1 MNSTDEGQGHCA
13 TVKNLREGFLY
24 LKYVLRGK
32 GKAGGSDMEIP
43 PQIGEMRSPAG
54 ASQAWLKIHWC
65 VIESQE

>member
-13 TVKNLREGFLY
+13 TVKNLREGFHY

-43 PQIGEMRSPAG
+43 AQMGEMRSPAG
-54 ASQAWLKIHWC
+54 ASQTRFKIHWG
-65 VIESQE
+65 VTES